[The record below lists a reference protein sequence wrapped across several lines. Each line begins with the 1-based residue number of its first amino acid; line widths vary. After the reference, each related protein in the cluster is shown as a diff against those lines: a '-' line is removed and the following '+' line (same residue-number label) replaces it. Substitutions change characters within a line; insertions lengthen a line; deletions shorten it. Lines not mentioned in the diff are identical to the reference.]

1 MIKGIRGQRL
11 DTVFVLIIFSVF
23 AVSVLIVLMLG
34 ASIYRN
40 ISDVSN
46 EGADERSVLAYI
58 WTKSKNFNEAGMISV
73 TGFHGMDV
81 LAIIE
86 VLGGM
91 EYQTLVYYHD
101 GWLCELFTEKGL
113 GLSPGDG
120 VRVMRLESL
129 AFESVE
135 YGLIRV
141 TAGDRSLLISPL
153 GRVDG

>member
-1 MIKGIRGQRL
+1 MVNGVRSQRF

-40 ISDVSN
+40 ISDVSS

-58 WTKSKNFNEAGMISV
+58 WTKSKNFNEAGMISL
-73 TGFHGMDV
+73 TSFHGENALV
-81 LAIIE
+81 ITEEFSGI
-86 VLGGM
+86 
-91 EYQTLVYYHD
+91 EYQTVVYYFD

-113 GLSPGDG
+113 GLSPADG
-120 VRVMRLESL
+120 VRVMRLDSL
-129 AFESVE
+129 SFETID

-141 TAGDRSLLISPL
+141 TAGDGSLLISPL
-153 GRVDG
+153 GRFDG